1 MSDGYWR
8 LSTKEEKELVSY
20 WVKRVRNKDGLFQ
33 LCCFWVVL
41 IVGIVLAIILKSERF
56 AIIIGFSVVVV
67 PAVIVFTIIFLV
79 FQENYKMALKGDFR
93 IVDVKVVDLK
103 AVNFWNSNRLI
114 EVSYI
119 YDTEIKIKT
128 LMRFSATSLYT
139 DVGDSGYAILFQGE
153 KFPWSR
159 EMYIPKKKPYEK
171 KKKRIDDSD
180 K

>member
-20 WVKRVRNKDGLFQ
+20 WVKRCRNKDGLFQ
-33 LCCFWVVL
+33 LCCFWVML

-56 AIIIGFSVVVV
+56 AIIVAFSIVGV
-67 PAVIVFTIIFLV
+67 PAVIVVTIIFLV

-93 IVDVKVVDLK
+93 IVDVKVVD
-103 AVNFWNSNRLI
+103 FRNRNQLI
-114 EVSYI
+114 DVSYI

-128 LMRFSATSLYT
+128 LMRFSTVFLYT
-139 DVGDSGYAILFQGE
+139 DIGDSGYAILFQGE

-171 KKKRIDDSD
+171 KKKRMDDSD

>member
-20 WVKRVRNKDGLFQ
+20 WVKRCRNKDGLFQ
-33 LCCFWVVL
+33 LCCFWVML

-56 AIIIGFSVVVV
+56 AIIVAFSIVNV

-93 IVDVKVVDLK
+93 IVDVKVVD
-103 AVNFWNSNRLI
+103 FRNRNQLI
-114 EVSYI
+114 DVSYI

-128 LMRFSATSLYT
+128 LMRYSTVFLYT
-139 DVGDSGYAILFQGE
+139 DIGDSGYAILFQGE

-171 KKKRIDDSD
+171 KEEKNG
-180 K
+180 

>member
-20 WVKRVRNKDGLFQ
+20 WVKRCRNKDGLFQ
-33 LCCFWVVL
+33 LCCFWVML

-56 AIIIGFSVVVV
+56 AIIVAFSIVNV
-67 PAVIVFTIIFLV
+67 PAVIVVTIIFLV

-93 IVDVKVVDLK
+93 IVDVKVVD
-103 AVNFWNSNRLI
+103 FRNRNQLI
-114 EVSYI
+114 DVSYI

-128 LMRFSATSLYT
+128 LMRYSTVFLYT
-139 DVGDSGYAILFQGE
+139 DIGDSGYAILFQGE

-171 KKKRIDDSD
+171 KKKRMDDSD

>member
-20 WVKRVRNKDGLFQ
+20 WVKRVRNKDGLFL
-33 LCCFWVVL
+33 LCWFWVML

-114 EVSYI
+114 SVSYI

-128 LMRFSATSLYT
+128 LMRFSATFLYT

-171 KKKRIDDSD
+171 KKKRMDDSD